1 MNTLAKV
8 LTCDGVVCLGAC
20 TCVCLVYHPLVCPF
34 FAIVVVI
41 LIFLLVTTI
50 TLIGDGFAS
59 RGQLGGTNL
68 NLVAIVD
75 IFFGGNTIVFTTKT
89 IKQSRVVWSMK
100 TAVFFLSAVTRI
112 NVFLYLWKM
121 LITTHY
127 SALAF
132 IYFIFCKF
140 ALFVYTLCYRLLLII
155 SIYIHVFWNS
165 LDCDRLHSREYTIER
180 RWFISSEQRRCWFQS
195 QQKISLRIWS
205 CLQMYRLIVRFFVRI
220 KIELSI
226 LVNKFLQ

>member
-8 LTCDGVVCLGAC
+8 LACDGVCLGAC

-89 IKQSRVVWSMK
+89 IKQSRVV
-100 TAVFFLSAVTRI
+100 
-112 NVFLYLWKM
+112 
-121 LITTHY
+121 
-127 SALAF
+127 
-132 IYFIFCKF
+132 
-140 ALFVYTLCYRLLLII
+140 
-155 SIYIHVFWNS
+155 
-165 LDCDRLHSREYTIER
+165 
-180 RWFISSEQRRCWFQS
+180 
-195 QQKISLRIWS
+195 
-205 CLQMYRLIVRFFVRI
+205 
-220 KIELSI
+220 
-226 LVNKFLQ
+226 

>member
-8 LTCDGVVCLGAC
+8 LACDGVVCLGAC

-89 IKQSRVVWSMK
+89 IKQSRVV
-100 TAVFFLSAVTRI
+100 
-112 NVFLYLWKM
+112 
-121 LITTHY
+121 
-127 SALAF
+127 
-132 IYFIFCKF
+132 
-140 ALFVYTLCYRLLLII
+140 
-155 SIYIHVFWNS
+155 
-165 LDCDRLHSREYTIER
+165 
-180 RWFISSEQRRCWFQS
+180 
-195 QQKISLRIWS
+195 
-205 CLQMYRLIVRFFVRI
+205 
-220 KIELSI
+220 
-226 LVNKFLQ
+226 